1 MSVIQ
6 EMCLYSCF
14 NRFVWMCFNGMNTE
28 YRIKS
33 FYMFVVGEV
42 KCINVTKRV
51 RKRTNY
57 WVFFWICFACGF
69 FFLLLSNRNPSVC
82 EWTGEIY
89 DTNQANHIQLCH
101 SNLVKIIWRDHY
113 NIWWAECS
121 TSTGSMLHLV
131 QFIRIYLYGL
141 CFVSVILIIN
151 AKGKWITFPIKFGNS
166 MKTGIVVV
174 WCIAT
179 NMNNV

>member
-1 MSVIQ
+1 MFQWYEHRISHKIV
-6 EMCLYSCF
+6 LYVRCGRGQVYKCHEKSEKTDKLLGFLLNMFC
-14 NRFVWMCFNGMNTE
+14 VW
-28 YRIKS
+28 
-33 FYMFVVGEV
+33 
-42 KCINVTKRV
+42 
-51 RKRTNY
+51 
-57 WVFFWICFACGF
+57 F